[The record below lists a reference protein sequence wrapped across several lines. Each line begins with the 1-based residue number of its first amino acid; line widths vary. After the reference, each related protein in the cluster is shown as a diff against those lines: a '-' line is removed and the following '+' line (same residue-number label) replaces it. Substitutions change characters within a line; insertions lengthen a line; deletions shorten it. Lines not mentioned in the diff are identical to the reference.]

1 MDLGTVSE
9 KLDNANSPYYFVED
23 VLDHIQLIWDNCKRY
38 NPPTSV
44 HIVLCSG
51 YMGLLINFKDHSRKW
66 LRIICPTYQLQFQAA
81 ATPNLQSYKPRKL
94 QQPLHQLFNKAKAY
108 KNNNAQQCKINKN

>member
-51 YMGLLINFKDHSRKW
+51 SMG
-66 LRIICPTYQLQFQAA
+66 
-81 ATPNLQSYKPRKL
+81 
-94 QQPLHQLFNKAKAY
+94 
-108 KNNNAQQCKINKN
+108 